1 MGVTDEAVPATGD
14 FLPTQAGPSELRP
27 HRSRSTKHMSD
38 PAGYIEEEAFA
49 LSPEDAA
56 ALDAALNNPQNRTRS
71 EEINPVQSGQFPKVV
86 SLLGLLRLSA
96 GEERSLRENAP
107 LAIGGVLHD
116 AHGLSSAG
124 KRAVESFAAG
134 EEPIEAVRVLELM
147 DHASPEIE
155 EDRAARIERV
165 LAALGTSDGEKK
177 GRRVFRM
184 SPPSAGEVYRTRR
197 IRFSDLVAVA
207 AVLLVGTTILFPQ
220 LFSVRSMTEEI
231 RCAQNMQR
239 AGLGFSL
246 FANEHDGHLP
256 ARDPG
261 SLGDQRSGQW
271 WLVGNPSS
279 SHSANLFVLVRHEY
293 VPLEA
298 LACPGNE
305 RAVVDHD
312 KTLEA
317 DWQSQEQVSYSY
329 QLFDGRPPRFS
340 DPGIKLLLADRSPV
354 ISRAMRGETVDAT
367 ENSHNHRGRG
377 QNLLLP
383 NFAVYFAYSPEMQ
396 TGAGDDNIWIPR
408 SHEGDPGRVRL
419 TGSERPAPS
428 DAFVGP

>member
-1 MGVTDEAVPATGD
+1 
-14 FLPTQAGPSELRP
+14 
-27 HRSRSTKHMSD
+27 MSD
-38 PAGYIEEEAFA
+38 SAGYIEEEGFA

-56 ALDAALNNPQNRTRS
+56 ALDAALNSPQPRTHS
-71 EEINPVQSGQFPKVV
+71 GEADPAQSGRSAKVV
-86 SLLGLLRLSA
+86 SLLGLLRLSTS
-96 GEERSLRENAP
+96 EERSLREGAP
-107 LAIGGVLHD
+107 LAVDSMLHD
-116 AHGLSSAG
+116 AHGLSPAG
-124 KRAVESFAAG
+124 KRAIEGFAAG
-134 EEPIEAVRVLELM
+134 EEPIEAVRVLQLLDYGFSETG
-147 DHASPEIE
+147 
-155 EDRAARIERV
+155 EDRAARVERV
-165 LAALGTSDGEKK
+165 LSTLGSSDGHRE
-177 GRRVFRM
+177 GQRAFRM

-220 LFSVRSMTEEI
+220 LFSVRSMAEEI

-256 ARDPG
+256 ARESAGPG
-261 SLGDQRSGQW
+261 EARSGSW
-271 WLVGNPSS
+271 WLVGDSSS

-298 LACPGNE
+298 LACPGNH
-305 RAVVDHD
+305 RAALDHG

-317 DWQSQEQVSYSY
+317 DWQSHEQVSYSY

-354 ISRAMRGETVDAT
+354 ISRAMRGETADAT

-396 TGAGDDNIWIPR
+396 TGAGEDNIWIPR
-408 SHEGDPGRVRL
+408 SHEGDPSRVRL